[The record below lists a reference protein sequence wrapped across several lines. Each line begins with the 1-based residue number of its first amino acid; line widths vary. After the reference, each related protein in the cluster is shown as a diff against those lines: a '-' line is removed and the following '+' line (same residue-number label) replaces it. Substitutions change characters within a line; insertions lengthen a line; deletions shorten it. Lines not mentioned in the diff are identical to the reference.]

1 MLLPFTRQGVQ
12 EIAQILLAGAVL
24 FGVLAFITRY
34 RGGAPRRMFISTGAL
49 GVLAIVLYGVSFTP
63 LVLNIP
69 TPPVPF
75 TARFQQ
81 NPVADTPENVDRGRQ
96 IYQANCAICHGPRGL
111 GDGPQAFVLNPKP
124 FNLQLHVPLHPTGE
138 IFYWIRNGVPGTAM
152 PAWKDATNA
161 DGTPKLTEEQTWQV
175 IRYLDALAAKRI
187 EQ

>member
-1 MLLPFTRQGVQ
+1 V
-12 EIAQILLAGAVL
+12 
-24 FGVLAFITRY
+24 TRY
-34 RGGAPRRMFISTGAL
+34 RRGDPRRLFISSGAL
-49 GVLAIVLYGVSFTP
+49 GLVTIALYVLSFTP

-81 NPVADTPENVDRGRQ
+81 NPVPDTTESIDRGRQ
-96 IYQANCAICHGPRGL
+96 LFQANCAICHGARAL

-138 IFYWIRNGVPGTAM
+138 VFYWIRNGVPGTAM
-152 PAWKDATNA
+152 PAWKDALNA
-161 DGTPKLTEEQTWQV
+161 DGSQKLSEDDTWRI